1 MDRKNN
7 AFESAKIER
16 MAMAENAMKDRLE
29 RLRNMP
35 MLKAKVMDIPK
46 QAAAQ
51 APLEQRP
58 MDPRIEAE
66 MKRAAD
72 PIPGSVQDEESRR
85 IPVSMPARS
94 AAEARLEEME
104 GFIPSSD
111 TSA

>member
-1 MDRKNN
+1 
-7 AFESAKIER
+7 
-16 MAMAENAMKDRLE
+16 MAENAMKDRLE

-85 IPVSMPARS
+85 KMPARS

>member
-1 MDRKNN
+1 MML
-7 AFESAKIER
+7 S
-16 MAMAENAMKDRLE
+16 
-29 RLRNMP
+29 
-35 MLKAKVMDIPK
+35 MLKAKVLDIRQEAVPRGS
-46 QAAAQ
+46 AGTAS
-51 APLEQRP
+51 

-66 MKRAAD
+66 MKRAAE

-85 IPVSMPARS
+85 KMPARS